1 MQGFR
6 ARVQKSG
13 KTYYYF
19 DAGGKPRREIP
30 LGPDYVLA
38 VKKWTELQ
46 NLEQDA
52 EVADFMQLA
61 KRYEDEVIP
70 TKAKRTQATNKYDL
84 KHLRAFFGEPEPAP
98 LSLIKPHHIH
108 KLLERHKAHPTTAN
122 RLKRLFSHMFNMARR
137 WGYTDKENPVKGV
150 EGFELDGRDYD
161 VSDAV
166 FKAVWMAGSWPL
178 RDAMDLAYLTGQRPG
193 DTLSMTVRDIV
204 DGKIAVKQGKT
215 KKKLRILVEG
225 ELKLLL
231 ERIEQ
236 RKAGF
241 KIYSTSLIV
250 NERGM
255 PMTQG
260 VLATHFET
268 AREAA
273 AKTQNDPQ
281 AAATIRAMWFYD
293 LRAKAADDTADK
305 SDEQAA
311 ADLLGHDSVST
322 TKKHYLR
329 RGKVVKPTK

>member
-6 ARVQKSG
+6 ARTQKSG

-30 LGPDYVLA
+30 LGSDYVLA

-46 NLEQDA
+46 SHEQEA
-52 EVADFMQLA
+52 EVADFNQLA
-61 KRYEDEVIP
+61 DKYERDVIP
-70 TKAKRTQATNKYDL
+70 TKAKSTQATNRYDL
-84 KHLRAFFGEPEPAP
+84 KHLRQFFGGTTPAP
-98 LSLIKPHHIH
+98 LNQIKPHHIH
-108 KLLERHKAHPTTAN
+108 KLLEHHKAHPTTAN
-122 RLKRLFSHMFNMARR
+122 RLKRLFSHMFNMARA
-137 WGYTDKENPVKGV
+137 WGYTDKENPVKGIT
-150 EGFELDGRDYD
+150 GFELEGRDYD
-161 VSDAV
+161 VTDAV

-193 DTLSMTVRDIV
+193 DTVSMTVRDIV
-204 DGKIAVKQGKT
+204 DGKIAIKQAKT

-225 ELKLLL
+225 ELKTLID
-231 ERIEQ
+231 RIEK
-236 RKAGF
+236 RKAVY
-241 KIYSTSLIV
+241 KIYSASLIV

-260 VLATHFET
+260 VLATHFED

-273 AKTQNDPQ
+273 AKV
-281 AAATIRAMWFYD
+281 AATPEVAAEIRKMWFYD

-305 SDEQAA
+305 SDEQTAA
-311 ADLLGHDSVST
+311 NLLGHDSVAT
-322 TKKHYLR
+322 TRKHYLR